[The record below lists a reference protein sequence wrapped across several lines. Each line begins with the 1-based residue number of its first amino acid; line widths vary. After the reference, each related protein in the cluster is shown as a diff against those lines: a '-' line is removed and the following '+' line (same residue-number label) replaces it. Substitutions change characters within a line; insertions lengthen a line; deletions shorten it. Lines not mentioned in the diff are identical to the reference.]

1 MSTRLTISVSPYKIY
16 VLMLVLKG
24 PQTQN
29 CLNIL
34 TCAGSLVALRSAEDA
49 LRVKIRMFERSE
61 FGFLRMFLADY
72 ADLSATWVR
81 TLQTECVKQSL

>member
-1 MSTRLTISVSPYKIY
+1 
-16 VLMLVLKG
+16 MLGSKG
-24 PQTQN
+24 LQAQS

-49 LRVKIRMFERSE
+49 LRAKIRMFERSE
-61 FGFLRMFLADY
+61 FGFLRVYLADY

-81 TLQTECVKQSL
+81 TLQTIQTTLRLQTF

>member
-1 MSTRLTISVSPYKIY
+1 
-16 VLMLVLKG
+16 MLGSKG
-24 PQTQN
+24 LPAPN
-29 CLNIL
+29 CLNVL

-81 TLQTECVKQSL
+81 TLQTIQTIRRLRTF